1 MKSRKFKKGKL
12 VINVGQ
18 ILEHDWFILCFG
30 SGKTKTMHREVLSSW
45 QLRTCEAC
53 VEHEQIYI
61 AERLTNGEYYS
72 GKTDEELRE
81 IAGENLCKSCLMTSS
96 MRSTPLYAVKPIEC
110 LRGARVHCRDALAA
124 WKEEPVE

>member
-1 MKSRKFKKGKL
+1 MGKRKFKKGTQ
-12 VINVGQ
+12 VVNVAEF
-18 ILEHDWFILCFG
+18 LEHEWFIVN
-30 SGKTKTMHREVLSSW
+30 GKTYHKGWCMSWPLKLS
-45 QLRTCEAC
+45 
-53 VEHEQIYI
+53 QIYVDRGVAYI
-61 AERLTNGEYYS
+61 AKRLTNGEYYS

-96 MRSTPLYAVKPIEC
+96 MRSTPLYAVKTIEC